1 MIAESLSISSS
12 FWSDSE
18 ELFYLD
24 GIKSKAVPMDKS
36 WTREQQAVALQQFLA
51 MLLTETVHRSANQF
65 IQQLVANRYS
75 ALFNASM
82 LQTDLIPITCH
93 ASDTQFL
100 NETVLS
106 AFSAL
111 SAEVKTL
118 FFHLLAVSNDPSILN
133 IVMGNYVEYLAESN
147 LGVESVAPFLYH
159 CFR

>member
-1 MIAESLSISSS
+1 VSLSISTS

-36 WTREQQAVALQQFLA
+36 WTRVQQAVALQQFLA
-51 MLLTETVHRSANQF
+51 MLLPDTVNCTANQF

-82 LQTDLIPITCH
+82 LQTDLIPVTCH

-100 NETVLS
+100 NATVLS
-106 AFSAL
+106 EFSAV
-111 SAEVKTL
+111 SAEVRTL
-118 FFHLLAVSNDPSILN
+118 FLSLFAVSNDPSILN
-133 IVMGNYVEYLAESN
+133 IVMGNYVEYLAVSN